1 MEMEVELRQPT
12 ACVEVVCMK
21 FESVS
26 GITSVIIDVETT
38 CMGGGSAGG
47 RSAKRA
53 MAPVLL
59 TLPILIVEACDG
71 AIDA

>member
-1 MEMEVELRQPT
+1 MEVELRQPT

-47 RSAKRA
+47 RSAK
-53 MAPVLL
+53 
-59 TLPILIVEACDG
+59 
-71 AIDA
+71 